1 MWLKLTFLTVIIGFI
16 LDLFGFAI
24 GINTSYCEIVGL
36 LIAGFL
42 CYLLAT
48 FLVLPLV
55 FLDEAKG
62 NKWVIVSFIVFALL
76 AGRSVHAE
84 MRLYAVLE
92 LPGWGGMEVGGGG
105 GEPPS

>member
-1 MWLKLTFLTVIIGFI
+1 MAEFKDCGMWLKLTFLTMIIGFI

-24 GINTSYCEIVGL
+24 GINASYCEIVGL

-55 FLDEAKG
+55 FLNEAKG
-62 NKWVIVSFIVFALL
+62 NKWVIVPFIVFALL
-76 AGRSVHAE
+76 AGRFTRWSSCGK
-84 MRLYAVLE
+84 MRPYVL
-92 LPGWGGMEVGGGG
+92 
-105 GEPPS
+105 